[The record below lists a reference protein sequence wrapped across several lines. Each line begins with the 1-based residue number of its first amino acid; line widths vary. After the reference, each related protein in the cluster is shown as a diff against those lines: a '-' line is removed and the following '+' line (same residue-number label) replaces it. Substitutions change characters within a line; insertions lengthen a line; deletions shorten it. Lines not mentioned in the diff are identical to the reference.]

1 MSISL
6 STLRRKA
13 EPKPP
18 IAIIYGTHGIGK
30 TTLAVGGA
38 DPVVAAIEDG
48 LGQLDA
54 PSWGIK
60 TFAEMMEA
68 IGVLYSE
75 EHDRKTLVVDSLD
88 WLEELVWAETCRQ
101 NAWQNMES
109 EGFGKAYVAAD
120 KVWRDYLD
128 GIKAL
133 RDEKG
138 MTIVQI
144 AHEQIVRFNSPTTEP
159 YDRHT
164 IKLHKRASGLVQE
177 HADIIGFM
185 GYRVSI
191 SESRTATQK
200 AGQGTKRGVGGGQRV
215 LHLEE
220 RPAFIA
226 KNRFGMP
233 PNIDLPTQA
242 EAWKS
247 PETIW
252 ATFAQHLPTATNSG
266 AK

>member
-1 MSISL
+1 MAITLQS
-6 STLRRKA
+6 LRRKA
-13 EPKPP
+13 EVKPP
-18 IAIIYGTHGIGK
+18 IVILFGTHGIGK
-30 TTLAVGGA
+30 TTFAVGSP
-38 DPVVAAIEDG
+38 DPVVAAVEDG
-48 LGQLDA
+48 LGNLDT
-54 PSWGIK
+54 PSWGIA
-60 TFAEMMEA
+60 TYQDMMEA
-68 IGVLYSE
+68 IGVLYAE
-75 EHDRKTLVVDSLD
+75 EHDRKTLIVDSLD
-88 WLEELVWAETCRQ
+88 WLETLIWVETCRQ
-101 NAWQNMES
+101 NLWQNMES
-109 EGFGKAYVAAD
+109 ADYGKAYVAAD
-120 KVWRDYLD
+120 KLWRDYLD

-144 AHEQIVRFNSPTTEP
+144 AHEQIVRFNSPQTEP

-177 HADIIGFM
+177 HADIIVFM

-191 SESRTATQK
+191 AEARTATQK

-233 PNIDLPTQA
+233 TSIDLPTQS
-242 EAWKS
+242 EAWKD
-247 PETIW
+247 PAKIW
-252 ATFAQHLPTATNSG
+252 QAFAQHLPNATSG
-266 AK
+266 T

>member
-1 MSISL
+1 MAITLQS
-6 STLRRKA
+6 LRRKS

-18 IAIIYGTHGIGK
+18 IMVIFGTHGCGK
-30 TTLAVGGA
+30 TTLAAGA
-38 DPVVAAIEDG
+38 PDPVVAAIEDG
-48 LGQLDA
+48 LGRLDA
-54 PSWGIK
+54 PSWGVK
-60 TFAEMMEA
+60 TYAEMMEA

-88 WLEELVWAETCRQ
+88 WLETLVWSETCRQ

-109 EGFGKAYVAAD
+109 ADYGKAYVAAD
-120 KVWRDYLD
+120 KLWTDYLD

-133 RDEKG
+133 RDEKN

-164 IKLHKRASGLVQE
+164 IKLHKRASALVQE

-191 SESRTATQK
+191 QESRTATQK

-233 PNIDLPTQA
+233 TSIDLPTQA

-252 ATFAQHLPTATNSG
+252 ASFAQHLPTATNVD
-266 AK
+266 K

>member
-1 MSISL
+1 MAISL
-6 STLRRKA
+6 QTLRRKA

-18 IAIIYGTHGIGK
+18 IVILYGTHGIGK

-54 PSWGIK
+54 PSWSIRSY
-60 TFAEMMEA
+60 ADMMEA
-68 IGVLYSE
+68 IGALYGE
-75 EHDRKTLVVDSLD
+75 EHDRKTLIIDSLD

-120 KVWRDYLD
+120 KIWRDYLD

-138 MTIVQI
+138 MTIIQI
-144 AHEQIVRFNSPTTEP
+144 AHEQIVRFNSPQTEP

-191 SESRTATQK
+191 AESRTATQK

-233 PNIDLPTQA
+233 ASIDLPTQA

-247 PETIW
+247 PATIW
-252 ATFAQHLPTATNSG
+252 QAFAQHLPNATNVD
-266 AK
+266 K

>member
-1 MSISL
+1 MAINLQS
-6 STLRRKA
+6 LRRKS

-18 IAIIYGTHGIGK
+18 IVILFGTHGCGK
-30 TTLAVGGA
+30 TTLAAGA
-38 DPVVAAIEDG
+38 PDPVVAAIEDG
-48 LGQLDA
+48 LGQLDT
-54 PSWGIK
+54 PSWEIK
-60 TFAEMMEA
+60 SYDDMMQA
-68 IGVLYSE
+68 IGVLYGE
-75 EHDRKTLVVDSLD
+75 EHDRKTLIVDSID
-88 WLEELVWAETCRQ
+88 WLEELIWAETCRR
-101 NAWQNMES
+101 NNWQNMET

-120 KVWRDYLD
+120 AVWREYLD
-128 GIKAL
+128 GLKAL
-133 RDEKG
+133 RDERG
-138 MTIVQI
+138 MTVVQI

-177 HADIIGFM
+177 HADIIAFI

-191 SESRTATQK
+191 AESRTATQK

-215 LHLEE
+215 LHFEE

-233 PNIDLPTQA
+233 PSIDLPTQS

-247 PETIW
+247 PQSLW
-252 ATFAQHLPTATNSG
+252 AKFAEIIPNSG
-266 AK
+266 V